1 MSRRNLVKPR
11 WLVKNILELTKKK
24 QQRFTEEEKG
34 KLLERRLAEC
44 LEMLTPRSV
53 KEGDRFVDFEIT
65 RIL

>member
-1 MSRRNLVKPR
+1 MVRPR

-53 KEGDRFVDFEIT
+53 KEGERFVGFEIT